1 MRGDSGEPRLK
12 QKPPRVD
19 GGTAPKMPK
28 LGGCW
33 QDLDSVEARRLQ
45 LWGERI
51 ISDIATWRHRE
62 RRRREGARS

>member
-1 MRGDSGEPRLK
+1 MRGDSGGPRLK
-12 QKPPRVD
+12 QKPSRVD
-19 GGTAPKMPK
+19 CGTAPKMPK